1 MSIGNLDGPF
11 GGNDPDQRGPNSV
24 GACFHLLDDLQLVKT
39 VYAIWRKAVT
49 VRRPNSATSMA
60 PIAMKTAMVMRT
72 LTM

>member
-11 GGNDPDQRGPNSV
+11 GGNSPDQPGQSAW
-24 GACFHLLDDLQLVKT
+24 ACFHLLDDLQLVKT
-39 VYAIWRKAVT
+39 AYAIWRKAVT

-60 PIAMKTAMVMRT
+60 PIAMKTAMVTRT